1 MKALYLLF
9 HGFAPYSGI
18 TKKIKYQISA
28 LEECGFEVDICYMTI
43 DENGFQ
49 KRIFG
54 NKVIDNYG
62 NGYKAKLYKWIHFS
76 SLTEAILNSGIKFIY
91 IRSFYNTNPPL
102 LKMLKKLHEAGIKIV
117 MEVPTYP
124 YDSEFRNSPLKDKFR
139 GFINKLYRKEL
150 KRYIYRIVTF
160 TDYPT
165 IHGIRTINISN
176 GIDFDSIKMK
186 KIVNNTPSKLTM
198 IGVADIHYWHGFDR
212 VIEGLHQYYKDPQ
225 TVDVYFNIVG
235 EGVEKEVAMMKS
247 MTKKYG
253 LEKYVKFLGS
263 SFGDELDNLFE
274 KSDFG
279 IASLGRHRSGITYI
293 KTLKN
298 REYAA
303 RGIPFIYSE
312 IDDDF
317 EQMPYV
323 MKANPDESPINVK
336 SIVDFY
342 KNQTMTPS
350 EIRNS
355 IINTLS
361 WSVQMRKVVRET
373 FSEQ

>member
-28 LEECGFEVDICYMTI
+28 LEECGFDVEICYMTI

-54 NKVIDNYG
+54 DKVIDNYG
-62 NGYKAKLYKWIHFS
+62 NGYKAKFFKWIHFS
-76 SLTEAILNSGIKFIY
+76 SLTEEILKSDIKFIY

-102 LKMLKKLHEAGIKIV
+102 LRMLKKLHAMGIKIV
-117 MEVPTYP
+117 MEIPTYP
-124 YDSEFRNSPLKDKFR
+124 YDSEFRNSPLKDKLR
-139 GFINKLYRKEL
+139 GFVNRLYRKEL

-160 TDYPT
+160 TDCPT
-165 IHGIRTINISN
+165 IHGIKTINISN
-176 GIDFDSIKMK
+176 GIDFDSIKLK
-186 KIVNNTPSKLTM
+186 TIVNNTSSRFTL

-212 VIEGLHQYYKDPQ
+212 VIEGLYEYYKNPQ
-225 TVDVYFNIVG
+225 TVDVFFNIVG
-235 EGVEKEVAMMKS
+235 EGVETEVAKMKS
-247 MTKKYG
+247 LTKKYG
-253 LEKYVKFLGS
+253 LEKHIEFLGN
-263 SFGDELDNLFE
+263 SFGDDLDNLFE

-279 IASLGRHRSGITYI
+279 IASLGRHRSGITSI

-303 RGIPFIYSE
+303 RGLPFIYSE

-317 EQMPYV
+317 ERMPYII
-323 MKANPDESPINVK
+323 KADPDESPINVK
-336 SIVDFY
+336 RILQFY
-342 KNQTMTPS
+342 KNLALTPL